1 MPDVML
7 NIPHDSF
14 LNPHQPSDDVGVA
27 YEKTEAQRY

>member
-1 MPDVML
+1 MPDIML

-14 LNPHQPSDDVGVA
+14 LNSHQPSDSIGVT